1 MALTPTTPPADNRV
15 GSDEVFLREVD
26 DAVRASDLQ
35 SFWKRFGRW
44 LLLALVLALAGFGG
58 WIIYQNQ
65 QRAISEQ
72 QSEAFISAMDKLQAG
87 NDTAARAEL
96 AKLSNAKQPGYRA
109 MAQIVAANLEAE
121 KGDANKAIAAYA
133 KIAADTG
140 LPQPFRDLALIR
152 QTTAEFDT
160 LPPQKIIDRLKLLA
174 TPGNAW
180 FGSAGEMTAIA
191 YMKLGQDNRAG
202 PIFAQIAKQKE
213 LPQSL
218 RGRATQMAGA
228 LGIDAVQL
236 EDKKNTASD
245 ATSANAS
252 ASAKG
257 DTE

>member
-1 MALTPTTPPADNRV
+1 MALTPTIPTDDKRAS
-15 GSDEVFLREVD
+15 SDEVFLREVD

-44 LLLALVLALAGFGG
+44 LLLALVLALAAFGA
-58 WIIYQNQ
+58 WIIYGNQ
-65 QRAISEQ
+65 QRAISEK

-96 AKLSNAKQPGYRA
+96 AKLSNAEQPGYRA
-109 MAQIVAANLEAE
+109 MAQIIEANLEAE
-121 KGDANKAIAAYA
+121 KGDPKKAIAAYA

-152 QTTAEFDT
+152 QTTAQFDS
-160 LPPQKIIDRLKLLA
+160 LPPQQIIDRLKPLS
-174 TPGNAW
+174 TPGNPW

-191 YMKLGQDNRAG
+191 YMKLGKDNQAG

-218 RGRATQMAGA
+218 LGRATQMAGA

-236 EDKKNTASD
+236 EDKKNTPSDGADASG
-245 ATSANAS
+245 
-252 ASAKG
+252 KG
-257 DTE
+257 ETK